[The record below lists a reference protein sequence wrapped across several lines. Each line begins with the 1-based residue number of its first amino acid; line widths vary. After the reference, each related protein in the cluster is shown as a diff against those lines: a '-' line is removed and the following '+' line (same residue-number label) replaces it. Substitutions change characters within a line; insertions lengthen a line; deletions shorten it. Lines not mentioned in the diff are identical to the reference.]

1 MKLKRRSFFSNATL
15 AALAASMGVVA
26 CRNEAAP
33 KTKTHKSNPN
43 STSGKPM
50 TIATW
55 PNELATAAAW
65 KVLAGGGSALD
76 AVEQGAQIPEADPS
90 NTSVGL
96 GGLPD
101 RDGTVTLDACIMDA
115 AGNAGSVTF
124 VQNILHPISLARKV
138 MEKTPHLMLS
148 GAGAEQFA
156 AAEGFPKVN
165 LLTEGSKKA
174 WEEWKVKTGYQ
185 PMPNHDTIGILALD
199 QKGLLS
205 GGCTTSGAAYK
216 MHGRVGDSPII
227 GAGLFVDNE
236 IGAATATG
244 LGELMMKTLSSFL
257 IVELMRQGLS
267 PQEACEEAIH
277 RIATKYPDKVKPAD
291 VQSGVIAINPA
302 GEHGAYSLRPGFSYT
317 IFMNGENK
325 VFVAD
330 HYMD

>member
-1 MKLKRRSFFSNATL
+1 MGFAGCAK
-15 AALAASMGVVA
+15 AAD
-26 CRNEAAP
+26 P
-33 KTKTHKSNPN
+33 KTTKHKNNPN
-43 STSGKPM
+43 SASGKPM

-65 KVLAGGGSALD
+65 KVLSSGGSALD
-76 AVEQGAQIPEADPS
+76 AVEQGAQIPEADPA

-101 RDGTVTLDACIMDA
+101 RDGTVSLDACIMDA
-115 AGNAGSVTF
+115 VGNAGSVTF

-148 GAGAEQFA
+148 GAGAEKFA
-156 AAEGFPKVN
+156 AAEGFPKTN
-165 LLTEGSKKA
+165 LLTEGSRKA
-174 WEEWKVKTGYQ
+174 WEEWKIKTGYQ
-185 PMPNHDTIGILALD
+185 PIPNHDTIGILALD
-199 QKGLLS
+199 QKGELS

-257 IVELMRQGLS
+257 IVELMRQGAS
-267 PQEACEEAIH
+267 PQEACEEAIA
-277 RIATKYPDKVKPAD
+277 RIARKYPEKIKPTD

-302 GEHGAYSLRPGFSYT
+302 GEHGAFSLRSGFSYT

-325 VFVAD
+325 VYQAD
-330 HYMD
+330 SYLKD